1 MTARVLLVEDDRTL
15 RTALGD
21 ALAGEGYSVVTA
33 ADGDEALALLRR
45 EPFALLLLDVMLPGP
60 SGLEILRA
68 LRQRDQRTPVLL
80 LTARSSEGD
89 KVLGLE
95 LGADDYVTKPFLL
108 RELLARVKALLRRA
122 QPNSTPASSAPAG
135 RFRLGAGPAAI
146 DCDLDAYEVR
156 RSGTVQRL
164 SPKEAAM
171 LAVLFAER
179 GKVVTRGRFLGA
191 VWPDGGQSV
200 GDRTIDT
207 HLLHLRQKLEDD
219 PKAPRWIT
227 TVHGAGY
234 RLEAEDPR
242 REPGEVRP

>member
-1 MTARVLLVEDDRTL
+1 MSARVLLVEDDRTL

-21 ALAGEGYSVVTA
+21 ALVGDGHSVVTA
-33 ADGDEALALLRR
+33 ADGDEALVLLRR
-45 EPFALLLLDVMLPGP
+45 ESFALLVLDVMLPGP
-60 SGLEILRA
+60 SGLEILRT

-108 RELLARVKALLRRA
+108 RELLARIKALLRRA
-122 QPNSTPASSAPAG
+122 AVADPQAQDTLPAG
-135 RFRLGAGPAAI
+135 RFTLGSGAAAI
-146 DCDLDAYEVR
+146 DIDLDAYEVR
-156 RSGTVQRL
+156 RNDATQRL

-171 LAVLFAER
+171 LAVLLRDR
-179 GKVVTRGRFLGA
+179 GKVVTRARFLAA

-234 RLEAEDPR
+234 RLEAEDS
-242 REPGEVRP
+242 RP